1 MREPRSPTRSPD
13 VNTPTL
19 ASTSLVEKI
28 QAARRCTRPE
38 DHKRKAPAQ
47 ISGSGV
53 SSLLQWIVIPL
64 LTMW

>member
-13 VNTPTL
+13 VITPTL
-19 ASTSLVEKI
+19 LSTSFVEKI
-28 QAARRCTRPE
+28 QVARRCTRPE
-38 DHKRKAPAQ
+38 NQAREAPAQ

-64 LTMW
+64 LTVW